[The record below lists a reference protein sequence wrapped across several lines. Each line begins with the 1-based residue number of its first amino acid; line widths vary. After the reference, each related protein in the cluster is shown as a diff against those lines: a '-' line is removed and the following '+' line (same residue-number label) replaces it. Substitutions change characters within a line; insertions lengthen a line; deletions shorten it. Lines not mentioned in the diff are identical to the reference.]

1 MPTVTSYSMEIGDIN
16 NLLNEGRTI
25 QHHLQKNYRE
35 VLTDNKDRASRRFAK
50 LMAQG
55 KVRDALKSI
64 SDEIKGTSFP
74 INKMI
79 SLNQRT
85 TTVYDELVEK
95 HPPSHP
101 AHQDSL
107 LPSTTPRTLFH
118 PVIFERLTIRNA
130 ALHTKGSAGP
140 SGINSFGWKRLCTS
154 FKNISDDLCSSLA
167 LVARK
172 LCTTYVDPRG
182 IVPLT
187 AGLLIALDKTP
198 GVRPIAVG
206 ETVCRIIGKAILFII
221 RQDILEAA
229 GMLQLCVGQEPG
241 GEAVIHAMRQLFQDD
256 TSEAVI
262 LVDDTNAFNSL
273 NREAALHNI
282 KYLCPSLAT
291 VLINT
296 YRGATQLFI
305 EDKTLFFV
313 KEQRRVIPLQ
323 WSCTPLAPCLSFAG
337 FNT

>member
-1 MPTVTSYSMEIGDIN
+1 MP
-16 NLLNEGRTI
+16 L
-25 QHHLQKNYRE
+25 
-35 VLTDNKDRASRRFAK
+35 K
-50 LMAQG
+50 LYQTP
-55 KVRDALKSI
+55 L
-64 SDEIKGTSFP
+64 P

-107 LPSTTPRTLFH
+107 LPSTTSRTSFH
-118 PVIFERLTIRNA
+118 PVIFERLTGASFRNA

-140 SGINSFGWKRLCTS
+140 SGIDSFGWKRLCTS

-172 LCTTYVDPRG
+172 LCTVYVDPRG
-182 IVPLT
+182 IAPLT
-187 AGLLIALDKTP
+187 ASRLIALDKNP
-198 GVRPIAVG
+198 GVRPIGVG
-206 ETVCRIIGKAILFII
+206 ETVRRIIEKAILFII
-221 RQDILEAA
+221 RQDILEVA
-229 GMLQLCVGQEPG
+229 GTLQLCVGQEAG

-262 LVDDTNAFNSL
+262 LVDATNTFNSL
-273 NREAALHNI
+273 NRKAALHNI
-282 KYLCPSLAT
+282 KSLAT

-296 YRGATQLFI
+296 YRDATQLLI
-305 EDKTLFFV
+305 EDKTLF
-313 KEQRRVIPLQ
+313 
-323 WSCTPLAPCLSFAG
+323 SCEGTTQSDPLAMVMYAIGTCLSFAG